1 MQMRNKGFFIL
12 GTDTNVGKTT
22 IAVNFLAFL
31 KTSGYSTIGLKPI
44 SSGAQLTKNGLRN
57 SDAIALQEAATIYL
71 PYKEVNPFCFSL
83 TAAPH
88 IAAAQQDY
96 QLSRAKI
103 MQSFYRLLK
112 YEADYRVIEG
122 IGGAAVPLNKTE
134 TMLDLLQALNLP
146 VILVVGLRLGCLNH
160 ALLTYEILRKRNI
173 SIVACIANQID
184 PDMQFHEE
192 NGLYL
197 KQSMDVP
204 FFSFVR
210 YQKQNA
216 LDANICIDWSSLIKP
231 KRKVFCQF
239 TPNSIIDI

>member
-1 MQMRNKGFFIL
+1 MQMKNKGFFIL

-22 IAVNFLAFL
+22 IAVNFLSFL

-44 SSGAQLTKNGLRN
+44 SSGAQRTKNGLRN
-57 SDAIALQEAATIYL
+57 SDAIALQRAATICL
-71 PYKEVNPFCFSL
+71 PYEHVNPFCFSL
-83 TAAPH
+83 AVAPH
-88 IAAAQQDY
+88 IAAAQQACD
-96 QLSRAKI
+96 LSLAKI
-103 MQSFYRLLK
+103 MQSLLPLLK
-112 YEADYRVIEG
+112 YEADYCVIEG
-122 IGGAAVPLNKTE
+122 LGGVAVPLNKTE
-134 TMLDLLQALNLP
+134 TMLDLLQTLNLP

-160 ALLTYEILRKRNI
+160 SLLTYEILRKRNI

-216 LDANICIDWSSLIKP
+216 LDSDIAINWSNLIKME
-231 KRKVFCQF
+231 
-239 TPNSIIDI
+239 NSSYFALE